1 MDSKNFKDA
10 MKVCRELEIGEL
22 LYFNQKIYTD
32 EPDDLK
38 YYYEWVTAISLQI
51 IRKDKNHY
59 KICYN

>member
-10 MKVCRELEIGEL
+10 MKACRELEIGEL

-38 YYYEWVTAISLQI
+38 YYDEWVTAICLQL
-51 IRKDKNHY
+51 IRKDGNY
-59 KICYN
+59 FTICYN